1 MEDFKENSLQ
11 NEITDKIGNNKTNE
25 KYFDNDIT
33 IIQKMVLKPL
43 VGFLYI

>member
-33 IIQKMVLKPL
+33 IIQKRW
-43 VGFLYI
+43 Y